1 MALKRELETYLRERP
16 RLLAEG
22 QLGRFVV
29 IHGDEVLGTFDTL
42 EQALTAGYERY
53 GLDEPFMA
61 REVAETDKPLH
72 FSRNVTHARR
82 RQ

>member
-1 MALKRELETYLRERP
+1 VALERELETYLPERP

-22 QLGRFVV
+22 QAGRFVV
-29 IHGDEVLGTFDTL
+29 IHGDETLGTYASLHDAML
-42 EQALTAGYERY
+42 AGYERY

-61 REVAETDKPLH
+61 REVTETDKPLY

-82 RQ
+82 RP